1 MPACRRSEHWDECSR
16 LNDRR
21 RCSMLKI
28 LGALLSIFVL
38 HTSVH
43 GADKIRIGF
52 PDLAATFVSLAVGEK
67 RGFFQEQGIQA
78 EFIRINPAIALQ
90 AVVGGEID
98 YYTVLGPGVAAAI
111 RGVPVKLVA
120 DYVPVAP
127 TALIARPE
135 VKSVPEL
142 KGKTIGVN
150 AYGGALEGIARLM
163 LRHFNIDPDTQ
174 IKFLATGPLDSRFGA
189 MKQGLTHATLGSP
202 PTDFLGKKLGF
213 VVLARANELFN
224 FPVSGLIASAKK
236 IKERPDEIRRAI
248 KAGIKA
254 NRYIRQNRDG
264 TLPIMAEWLKIDK
277 EMAAATYESSVKTFS
292 EDLNLPDSGLRLL
305 IDEAKRVA
313 KVNREVSLGEVADL
327 TLLREAQKELRTK

>member
-1 MPACRRSEHWDECSR
+1 MRTS
-16 LNDRR
+16 L
-21 RCSMLKI
+21 L
-28 LGALLSIFVL
+28 ALLAILVL
-38 HTSVH
+38 ETSAFAVE
-43 GADKIRIGF
+43 KIRIGF
-52 PDLAATFVSLAVGEK
+52 PDLAAPFVPLAIADK
-67 RGFFQEQGIQA
+67 RGFFQDEGLQG
-78 EFIRINPAIALQ
+78 EFIRINPAIAFQ
-90 AVVGGEID
+90 ALVGGDID

-120 DYVPVAP
+120 AYVPISP
-127 TALIARPE
+127 TALISRPE
-135 VKSVPEL
+135 IKSVPEL

-150 AYGGALEGIARLM
+150 AYAGALEGMARLM
-163 LRHFNIDPDTQ
+163 LRHFNIDPDTE

-248 KAGIKA
+248 KASIKA

-264 TLPIMAEWLKIDK
+264 TLPIMAEWLKIDSA
-277 EMAAATYESSVKTFS
+277 MAAATYDSSVRTFS

-305 IDEAKRVA
+305 IDEAKRAA
-313 KVNREVSLGEVADL
+313 KLTREVSLSDVAEL
-327 TLLREAQKELRTK
+327 SILRVAQREMGIK

>member
-1 MPACRRSEHWDECSR
+1 MKWAFSIILVLFLPA
-16 LNDRR
+16 
-21 RCSMLKI
+21 
-28 LGALLSIFVL
+28 
-38 HTSVH
+38 SVH
-43 GADKIRIGF
+43 AVDKIRIGF
-52 PDLAATFVSLAVGEK
+52 PDLAAPFVPLAIGDK
-67 RGFFQEQGIQA
+67 RGFFQEEGLQG
-78 EFIRINPAIALQ
+78 EFIRINPAIAFQ
-90 AVVGGEID
+90 ALVGGEID

-120 DYVPVAP
+120 AYVPVAP

-135 VKSVPEL
+135 IKSILEL

-150 AYGGALEGIARLM
+150 VYGGALEAMARLM
-163 LRHFNIDPDTQ
+163 LKHFTIDPDKEV
-174 IKFLATGPLDSRFGA
+174 KFLATGPLDSRFGA

-213 VVLARANELFN
+213 VVLTRAHELFS

-236 IKERPDEIRRAI
+236 LKDRPDEIKRVI

-254 NRYIRQNRDG
+254 NRYIRQNRDS
-264 TLPIMAEWLKIDK
+264 TLPVMAEWLKIDK

-292 EDLNLPDSGLRLL
+292 EDLNLPDGGLRLL

-313 KVNREVSLGEVADL
+313 KINREISFAEVADL
-327 TLLREAQKELRTK
+327 SILREAQKELGIIGR

>member
-1 MPACRRSEHWDECSR
+1 MRKS
-16 LNDRR
+16 L
-21 RCSMLKI
+21 L
-28 LGALLSIFVL
+28 ALLAVL
-38 HTSVH
+38 VLETPALAVE
-43 GADKIRIGF
+43 KIRIGF
-52 PDLAATFVSLAVGEK
+52 PDLVATFVPLAIADK
-67 RGFFQEQGIQA
+67 RGFFQEEGLQG
-78 EFIRINPAIALQ
+78 EFIRINPAIAFQ
-90 AVVGGEID
+90 ALVGGEID
-98 YYTVLGPGVAAAI
+98 YYTVLGPGAAAGI
-111 RGVPVKLVA
+111 RGVPVKIVA
-120 DYVPVAP
+120 AYVPVAP
-127 TALIARPE
+127 TALLARPE
-135 VKSVPEL
+135 IKSVVEL

-174 IKFLATGPLDSRFGA
+174 VKFLATGPLDSRFGA

-264 TLPIMAEWLKIDK
+264 TLPIMAEWLKIDST
-277 EMAAATYESSVKTFS
+277 MVAATYDSSVKTFS
-292 EDLNLPDSGLRLL
+292 EDLGLPDSGLRLL

-313 KVNREVSLGEVADL
+313 KVTREVSLSEVADL
-327 TLLREAQKELRTK
+327 SILKEAQRELGIK